1 MQETKAGMFEY
12 LDVVDENNEIIGKEP
27 REKIHNG
34 GLWHRGVHVL
44 VFNSKGRLILQTRS
58 AAKDKFPNH
67 YDCSVSEH
75 VKEGET
81 YEAAAIR
88 GLKEELKI
96 TDMQLKT
103 LLRFKMNYGPN
114 DNMISELY
122 ECRYDSQTQ
131 IDKRETQSLG
141 IFSLDEVDEM
151 LKKNKDK
158 FAFWTKEILKWY
170 LKLPSEVKV
179 LSISKN

>member
-1 MQETKAGMFEY
+1 MFEY
-12 LDVVDENNEIIGKEP
+12 LDVVSENNEIIGKEP
-27 REKIHNG
+27 REKIHNS

-44 VFNSKGRLILQTRS
+44 VFNSKGQLILQTRS
-58 AAKDKFPNH
+58 AAKDKFPNY

-75 VKEGET
+75 VEEGET

-96 TDMQLKT
+96 TDVQLKR

-122 ECRYDSQTQ
+122 ECRYGSPTQ
-131 IDKRETQSLG
+131 IDKRETQSVG
-141 IFSLDEVDEM
+141 TFSLNEVEEM
-151 LKKNKDK
+151 LRNNEDK
-158 FAFWTKEILKWY
+158 FAPWTKEILKWY
-170 LKLPSEVKV
+170 LKLPSGVKIS
-179 LSISKN
+179 SISKN